1 MTCWSKQLNKH
12 SDIGLLSTFLK
23 DIGISKE
30 GMSVWL
36 FLTWLTVEHFSSED
50 FKGLMFS
57 VVYFGKWG
65 LSFSPVFVLAAIL
78 PSVLG
83 LSWT

>member
-1 MTCWSKQLNKH
+1 M
-12 SDIGLLSTFLK
+12 
-23 DIGISKE
+23 
-30 GMSVWL
+30 WL

-57 VVYFGKWG
+57 MVYFGKWG